1 MMRVRLEVKVDTVEY
16 KDMEETTELEDYQTW
31 VNEVTEF
38 QGDARAK
45 LVWSVIGL
53 GSEAGEVQGEVEKLL
68 RKNEP
73 VSKRHDII
81 LDELGDVLW
90 YAASVCNAL
99 GITLDEVIEH
109 NIQKINKRVYE
120 SEAAKQV

>member
-1 MMRVRLEVKVDTVEY
+1 MMPVKLAVKEDTVAF
-16 KDMEETTELEDYQTW
+16 EETTELEDYQKW
-31 VNEVTEF
+31 VDEVTEF

-45 LVWSVIGL
+45 LVWSAVGL
-53 GSEAGEVQGEVEKLL
+53 GSEAGEVQGEIEKLL

-73 VSKRHDII
+73 VSKREGII

-90 YAASVCNAL
+90 YAASICNAL

-109 NIQKINKRVYE
+109 NIAKINQRVYE
-120 SEAAKQV
+120 REASQKG